1 MNKKSFILA
10 ILLILSNHYSVF
22 AQDQKKLEQL
32 IKTANVEMYE
42 NPEKVISTGLKII
55 QLSKNNK

>member
-10 ILLILSNHYSVF
+10 ILLILSTRYSVF

-32 IKTANVEMYE
+32 IKTSNVEMYE
-42 NPEKVISTGLKII
+42 NPEKVISTGLKTGR
-55 QLSKNNK
+55 K